1 MNNEIKSFYNQVLVM
16 VNEVTGVT
24 DVFGSNKEESVDAR
38 AVLIYAL
45 SSKGV
50 SDLEIASLTGL
61 TRQCVN
67 KLKNSHKYRKTKWSY
82 ISSVKQIS
90 NALATNSF

>member
-1 MNNEIKSFYNQVLVM
+1 M
-16 VNEVTGVT
+16 VNEITGIT
-24 DVFGSNKEESVDAR
+24 DVFGTNKEESVDAR
-38 AVLIYAL
+38 AILIYAL

-50 SDLEIASLTGL
+50 SDQEIASLTGL

-82 ISSVKQIS
+82 ISSLQQIS
-90 NALATNSF
+90 NALATDYF

>member
-1 MNNEIKSFYNQVLVM
+1 MNNEIKSFYTHILLM
-16 VNEVTGVT
+16 VNEVTGVS
-24 DVFGSNKEESVDAR
+24 DVFGTNKEESVDAR
-38 AVLIYAL
+38 AILIYAL

-50 SDLEIASLTGL
+50 SDQEIASLTGL

-82 ISSVKQIS
+82 ISSLKQIS
-90 NALATNSF
+90 NALATDYF